1 MKIFFALLIIVFL
14 AFSGYHLTFRGI
26 RLPLFARTFYLTGTE
41 FLFLG
46 LLLGPQFLNL
56 LDEETTRGL
65 EPLGT
70 LLLGW
75 IGLIFGFQFEMAK
88 LRRFPFEFLLAAIM
102 EGLLTLT
109 LVFLGVYL
117 VLFPFLSIAGPMKI
131 VAALV
136 LASAAACTAQTGLA
150 ILAPK
155 IADRPRNTVTILR
168 YISSIDGLC
177 ALMFFGLVFLF
188 RPLLYAEASWIGEV
202 QWGVSVSLGT
212 LAGLFL
218 YNLFIMQRRPESELI
233 LLVIGMAV
241 LLSGMASVLN
251 FSPLLTNFVVGF
263 CLVNFS
269 REKERVFEMLIRV
282 EKPFYLLLL
291 VILGVNWRLDTACV
305 FLSAA
310 AYCLFRCLGKFSGGF
325 LVTRL
330 SPGLRQYPSNLGF
343 GLLDPGGLPLAIL
356 LDFQKGFPSDITNG
370 VSSIVLIAVIL
381 NNFLSLPLLNRLLK
395 AKN

>member
-14 AFSGYHLTFRGI
+14 AFSGYHLTFRGV

-56 LDEETTRGL
+56 LDPETTKGL

-75 IGLIFGFQFEMAK
+75 IGLLFGFQFEMVK
-88 LRRFPFEFLLAAIM
+88 LRRFPIEFFFAAIV

-109 LVFLGVYL
+109 LVFLGVYFA
-117 VLFPFLSIAGPMKI
+117 LFSFISISGPMKI

-136 LASAAACTAQTGLA
+136 LAAAAACTAQTGLA
-150 ILAPK
+150 ILAPE
-155 IADRPRNTVTILR
+155 IVDHPRNTVTLLR
-168 YISSIDGLC
+168 YISSIDGLS
-177 ALMFFGLVFLF
+177 ALMVFGLIFLF
-188 RPLLYAEASWIGEV
+188 RPLLFTEASWTGEMK
-202 QWGVSVSLGT
+202 WGASVGLGT
-212 LAGLFL
+212 FASLFL
-218 YNLFIMQRRPESELI
+218 YNLFLTQRRTESELI

-241 LLSGMASVLN
+241 LISGMASVLN
-251 FSPLLTNFVVGF
+251 FSPLLANFVVGF
-263 CLVNFS
+263 CLVNLS
-269 REKERVFEMLIRV
+269 REKERIFEMLIRV

-291 VILGVNWRLDTACV
+291 VFLGVNWRLDTIWI

-310 AYCLFRCLGKFSGGF
+310 GYCLFRCLGKFSSGF

-330 SPGLRQYPSNLGF
+330 SPGLGQYPSNLGF

-356 LDFQKGFPSDITNG
+356 LDFQNGFPSDMTNR
-370 VSSIVLIAVIL
+370 VISVVLLAVIL
-381 NNFLSLPLLNRLLK
+381 NNFLSLPFLHRLLK
-395 AKN
+395 AKK